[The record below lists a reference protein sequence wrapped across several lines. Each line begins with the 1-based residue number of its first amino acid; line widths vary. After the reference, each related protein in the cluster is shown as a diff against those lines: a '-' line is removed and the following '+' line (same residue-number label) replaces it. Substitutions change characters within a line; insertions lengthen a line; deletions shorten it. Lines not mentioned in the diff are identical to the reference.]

1 MTVTRGAV
9 ENFKLE
15 LQDSCARIICAA
27 EQELASA
34 NYEAKKRKEDL
45 DERERALILR
55 EADVDRRERILQAKE
70 DNHLLPMTPT
80 PARAGARFSPR
91 LPLQATQQTDDY
103 GLSPVLF
110 SSTKSGQETL
120 ESFCIP
126 SPLVTES
133 ELDTVEVGSCHRLKA
148 MFERRDM
155 DTPRPTARRTGG
167 PSQTIAATAA
177 ALQAA
182 VTGNATEGRKPRV
195 TMQELLRQDEERL
208 SVY

>member
-1 MTVTRGAV
+1 MNGAV

-27 EQELASA
+27 EQDSPTGKGSRGESWMQHARM
-34 NYEAKKRKEDL
+34 K
-45 DERERALILR
+45 RERALILR

-133 ELDTVEVGSCHRLKA
+133 ELDTVEACVCGSTDSLPTSKA
-148 MFERRDM
+148 AF
-155 DTPRPTARRTGG
+155 AR
-167 PSQTIAATAA
+167 SEAAT
-177 ALQAA
+177 
-182 VTGNATEGRKPRV
+182 G
-195 TMQELLRQDEERL
+195 
-208 SVY
+208 